1 LAHVWDQFLKYF
13 APVKLKYYPLQVIF
27 HSNVQRFKENPIFWS
42 TNEVLGCVPILIMY
56 YVYRGRMC
64 QIPELKK
71 KAPASIKKLRENS
84 FQVQGPKLFNSLPI
98 KIRNLRNC
106 SVDQFKAELDMMLEK
121 IPDEPNVTGSN
132 YTPSACDLYTG
143 KPSNSIVDQIRSV
156 NFSSK
161 NQVRRMGQ

>member
-1 LAHVWDQFLKYF
+1 
-13 APVKLKYYPLQVIF
+13 
-27 HSNVQRFKENPIFWS
+27 
-42 TNEVLGCVPILIMY
+42 
-56 YVYRGRMC
+56 
-64 QIPELKK
+64 
-71 KAPASIKKLRENS
+71 
-84 FQVQGPKLFNSLPI
+84 
-98 KIRNLRNC
+98 
-106 SVDQFKAELDMMLEK
+106 MMLEK